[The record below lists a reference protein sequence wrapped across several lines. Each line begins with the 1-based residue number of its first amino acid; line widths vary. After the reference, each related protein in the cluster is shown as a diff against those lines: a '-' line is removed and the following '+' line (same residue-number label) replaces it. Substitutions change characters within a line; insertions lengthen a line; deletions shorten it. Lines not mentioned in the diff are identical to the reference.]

1 MEEEGKSSQEEDK
14 QIQLCSRELGMHGHM
29 RVEIGSE
36 LRHRVHLTLQST
48 NTLACVGLACVP
60 NHTHYRH
67 AHIGVTLHKM
77 WLP

>member
-1 MEEEGKSSQEEDK
+1 MQEEGKQV
-14 QIQLCSRELGMHGHM
+14 QLCSRELGMGMHGHM
-29 RVEIGSE
+29 RVEIGSK
-36 LRHRVHLTLQST
+36 LCNRARLTHSLLT
-48 NTLACVGLACVP
+48 PGLACVP